1 MIGQTLSRAAVVT
14 TAIAVLACA
23 GRQHLGDYSF
33 GGKTIALAY
42 TNAPTP
48 TLYSGDELNDM
59 NPPYGAADRSPE
71 RVRRSMRAP
80 VAQARFDTALAT
92 MNFARLLGSK
102 TLARTTAVL
111 GATAATDPST
121 ADFVLDVDIERTAIQ
136 YDKPQNPVL
145 ILEGNAV
152 LRDTKTGREI
162 WRTALSRAQGLAQ
175 FRRETGARGD
185 IGPVLPAHDTPV
197 VAYQRLL
204 ENLAQFAAIQLTEP
218 LGAPKATASNT
229 RRSTRSVL
237 TASTSFASSTVH

>member
-1 MIGQTLSRAAVVT
+1 MIGRTLSRTAVIT
-14 TAIAVLACA
+14 TAMAALACA

-48 TLYSGDELNDM
+48 TLYSGDEVNDM
-59 NPPYGAADRSPE
+59 NPPFEAANRSPE
-71 RVRRSMRAP
+71 RLRRSMRAP
-80 VAQARFDTALAT
+80 MAQARFDTALAT

-102 TLARTTAVL
+102 TLARTTAAL
-111 GATAATDPST
+111 GATAATDPAT

-145 ILEGNAV
+145 LLEGNAV

-175 FRRETGARGD
+175 FRRETGVRGD

-204 ENLAQFAAIQLTEP
+204 ENLAQFAAIQLTKP

-229 RRSTRSVL
+229 RGSTSSVL
-237 TASTSFASSTVH
+237 TASMSFASRAMH